1 MQEKLPI
8 GDFCWNKSEWSEED
22 ILALDDNAETG
33 YFFEVA
39 LKYPQQL
46 HEKHND
52 YPFGPQN
59 IRIDEQMLST
69 YQKELAKNLNIK
81 IGSQKLC
88 LTLKDKTIV
97 CHYRQLKNMIQHGLK
112 IVDVKKV
119 LQFKQASWLRP
130 YIEKN
135 TQLRQKATSKFEE
148 SLAKL
153 FNNSVFGKTLQDSR
167 HHIDIKL
174 ATDLQQL
181 QKKINSNLFNGC
193 KIYGEGL
200 AAVEMKKQKILLDR
214 PR

>member
-8 GDFCWNKSEWSEED
+8 GDFCWNQSEWSEED

-88 LTLKDKTIV
+88 LTLEDKTLV
-97 CHYRQLKNMIQHGLK
+97 CHYRQLKNMIQHK
-112 IVDVKKV
+112 
-119 LQFKQASWLRP
+119 
-130 YIEKN
+130 
-135 TQLRQKATSKFEE
+135 
-148 SLAKL
+148 
-153 FNNSVFGKTLQDSR
+153 
-167 HHIDIKL
+167 
-174 ATDLQQL
+174 
-181 QKKINSNLFNGC
+181 SN
-193 KIYGEGL
+193 IYYS
-200 AAVEMKKQKILLDR
+200 
-214 PR
+214 